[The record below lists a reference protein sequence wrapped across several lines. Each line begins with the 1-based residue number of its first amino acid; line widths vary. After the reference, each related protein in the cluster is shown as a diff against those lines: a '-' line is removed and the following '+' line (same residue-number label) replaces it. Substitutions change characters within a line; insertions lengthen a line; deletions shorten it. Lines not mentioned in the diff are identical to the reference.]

1 MSSIATFRMTHVS
14 PLKAA
19 RILAVLWALSG
30 LVVGFFAQIPDW
42 LRDAM
47 GWMFVIYP
55 LGYAL
60 FGFLLTLWTAWCY
73 NGIARRLG
81 GIEWTARVPGPVAAG
96 QPIKTALLDISKL
109 QAAKLMAAL
118 YLIFSVPAALLASIP
133 YWAEDSALAWST
145 VLLLP
150 LGYTVFGFLF
160 TLVEAWVYNGLAA
173 RIGGIAFE
181 VVPVASVDGAGI
193 AQA

>member
-1 MSSIATFRMTHVS
+1 MLTLVRLMAWVVAIGLVAVTLS
-14 PLKAA
+14 PLEA
-19 RILAVLWALSG
+19 RPVLAPPTLERAG
-30 LVVGFFAQIPDW
+30 A
-42 LRDAM
+42 
-47 GWMFVIYP
+47 
-55 LGYAL
+55 YAL

-81 GIEWTARVPGPVAAG
+81 GIEWTARVPGPVGAV
-96 QPIKTALLDISKL
+96 QPIRTALLDISKL
-109 QAAKLMAAL
+109 QAAKLMA
-118 YLIFSVPAALLASIP
+118 SIP
-133 YWAEDSALAWST
+133 YWAEDSTLAGST

-173 RIGGIAFE
+173 RIGGIEFE
-181 VVPVASVDGAGI
+181 VVPVASADGAGI